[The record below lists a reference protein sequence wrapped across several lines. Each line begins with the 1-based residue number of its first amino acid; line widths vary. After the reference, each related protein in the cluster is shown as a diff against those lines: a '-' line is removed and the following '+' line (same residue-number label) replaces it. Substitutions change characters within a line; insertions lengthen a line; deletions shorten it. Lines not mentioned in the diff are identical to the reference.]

1 MLKKQYAEIELLRLI
16 YRGLVFQIDSQ
27 VIHQNGQSQRIDTIG
42 IIRDDG
48 KVAIYTKQ
56 SKEGKR
62 PMYYATGNF
71 LDLEEA
77 EKRATTYKER
87 QFNRAIQQNFF
98 KQSVCDNVLAKLSQ
112 A

>member
-27 VIHQNGQSQRIDTIG
+27 IIRQNGQSQRIDTIG

-48 KVAIYTKQ
+48 KVALYTKQ

-62 PMYYATGNF
+62 PMYYATGN
-71 LDLEEA
+71 LLNLEEA
-77 EKRATTYKER
+77 ETRASAYKER
-87 QFNRAIQQNFF
+87 QFNRVLQQSFF
-98 KQSVCDNVLAKLSQ
+98 KQSVFDNVLAKLSQ

>member
-27 VIHQNGQSQRIDTIG
+27 VVQLNGQSQRIDTIG
-42 IIRDDG
+42 IIQEDG
-48 KVAIYTKQ
+48 KVALYTKQ

-62 PMYYATGNF
+62 PMYYATGSL
-71 LDLEEA
+71 LDIKEA
-77 EKRATTYKER
+77 EKRASAYKER
-87 QFNRAIQQNFF
+87 QFNKAVQQNFF
-98 KQSVCDNVLAKLSQ
+98 KQSVCDNVLAKLGQ